1 MVDFRIRGK
10 AGVMGEIR
18 TVVHKKTEVE
28 VIPGVNFGIDSAK
41 KKNVGSA
48 TPVFVLRI
56 RWSQDLV
63 VNEHSLGTIT
73 TPLRLKPY
81 KPRDVT

>member
-28 VIPGVNFGIDSAK
+28 VIPGVNFGVDPSFFFVDNATQVKPPICKLLSNCVDFFFTMPRSKRGSSAQQK
-41 KKNVGSA
+41 RTLS
-48 TPVFVLRI
+48 
-56 RWSQDLV
+56 
-63 VNEHSLGTIT
+63 
-73 TPLRLKPY
+73 
-81 KPRDVT
+81 